1 LKLHEYQ
8 AKQIFR
14 SAEVPVPSGE
24 VCFSGEKAIEVAN
37 SIGGRQWI
45 VKAQIHAGGRGKGG
59 GVCLASSIND
69 VKTCAEQ
76 ILGMNLITH
85 QTGPKGK
92 LVEKILVEEA
102 LVIKDE
108 LYLAMVVDRGSQKVA
123 VIGSREGGT
132 DIESIA
138 SSSPERIETVHID
151 PTKGLTSEVIEGFR
165 KKLGLPSELENEISR
180 LLERLYSLFIE
191 IDASLVEIN
200 PLVVTNEALIVAADA
215 KITIDDNALFRQPE
229 LLSIRDT
236 SEEEAAEIAAERAG
250 LNYIA
255 LEGNIGCLVNG
266 AGLAM
271 ATMDIIQLHGGSPAN
286 FLDVGGGAT
295 ANQVTEAFK
304 IMLGQDGVE
313 VILVNIFGGIMRC
326 DVIATG
332 IVEAVANVNLTL
344 PLVIRLEGTNVEE
357 GKGILAQSGVR
368 FLSAATMDEAAKLA
382 VSSFKG

>member
-1 LKLHEYQ
+1 
-8 AKQIFR
+8 
-14 SAEVPVPSGE
+14 
-24 VCFSGEKAIEVAN
+24 
-37 SIGGRQWI
+37 
-45 VKAQIHAGGRGKGG
+45 
-59 GVCLASSIND
+59 
-69 VKTCAEQ
+69 
-76 ILGMNLITH
+76 M
-85 QTGPKGK
+85 
-92 LVEKILVEEA
+92 
-102 LVIKDE
+102 
-108 LYLAMVVDRGSQKVA
+108 
-123 VIGSREGGT
+123 
-132 DIESIA
+132 
-138 SSSPERIETVHID
+138 
-151 PTKGLTSEVIEGFR
+151 TSEVVEGFR
-165 KKLGLPSELENEISR
+165 KKLGLPSELKNEISR

-215 KITIDDNALFRQPE
+215 KITIDDNALFRQPD

-271 ATMDIIQLHGGSPAN
+271 ATMDIIQLHGGNPAN

-332 IVEAVANVNLTL
+332 IVEAVGNVDLTL

-357 GKGILAQSGVR
+357 GRDILAQSGVR
-368 FLSAATMDEAAKLA
+368 FMPAATMDEAAKFA
-382 VSSFKG
+382 VSVFKG

>member
-1 LKLHEYQ
+1 
-8 AKQIFR
+8 
-14 SAEVPVPSGE
+14 
-24 VCFSGEKAIEVAN
+24 
-37 SIGGRQWI
+37 
-45 VKAQIHAGGRGKGG
+45 
-59 GVCLASSIND
+59 
-69 VKTCAEQ
+69 
-76 ILGMNLITH
+76 M
-85 QTGPKGK
+85 
-92 LVEKILVEEA
+92 
-102 LVIKDE
+102 
-108 LYLAMVVDRGSQKVA
+108 
-123 VIGSREGGT
+123 

-151 PTKGLTSEVIEGFR
+151 PTKGLTSEVVEGFR
-165 KKLGLPSELENEISR
+165 KKLGLSSELENKISR

-215 KITIDDNALFRQPE
+215 KITIDDNALFRQPD

-332 IVEAVANVNLTL
+332 IVEAVGNVDLTL

-357 GKGILAQSGVR
+357 GRDILAQSGVR
-368 FLSAATMDEAAKLA
+368 FMPAATMDEAAKFA
-382 VSSFKG
+382 VSVFKG